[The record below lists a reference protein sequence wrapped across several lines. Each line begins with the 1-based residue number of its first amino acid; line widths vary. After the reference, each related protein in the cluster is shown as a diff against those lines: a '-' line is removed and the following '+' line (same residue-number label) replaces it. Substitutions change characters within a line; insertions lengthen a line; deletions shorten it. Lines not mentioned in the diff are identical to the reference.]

1 MVSGVLFQG
10 WNIGT
15 LGNTLNGCVTQNH
28 RVARCLKRIMLSPP
42 PPPNS
47 SSCQDSDRL
56 VYDSGSLSPSIC
68 WMLVCLYPP
77 AVRDSLFVTIVQ
89 QRGSADFGL
98 FAIGTALQA
107 TSGLSCDL
115 QQVNLGKTSM
125 ETLTR
130 DTDTLLNH
138 DFWEEK
144 QMKTYRNNSL
154 LCMLF
159 ASRV

>member
-15 LGNTLNGCVTQNH
+15 LGNTLNGCVTQNP
-28 RVARCLKRIMLSPP
+28 RVARCLKRILLSTP

-77 AVRDSLFVTIVQ
+77 AVRDGLFVIIVQ
-89 QRGSADFGL
+89 QRGRVITLYCVCSLPAEYDSMMVQCEQCDSWYHYRCVGIKHTNPRLL
-98 FAIGTALQA
+98 FVYTV
-107 TSGLSCDL
+107 T
-115 QQVNLGKTSM
+115 T
-125 ETLTR
+125 
-130 DTDTLLNH
+130 
-138 DFWEEK
+138 
-144 QMKTYRNNSL
+144 
-154 LCMLF
+154 
-159 ASRV
+159 